1 MHWLPG
7 HKKRVTAQLPGKQ
20 NLIRM
25 HGECIKV
32 KEEDTDWHIYHVI
45 AGLPAVTVEELSAS
59 TGFSLPAVTASIA
72 RLERS
77 LLVEQK
83 EGKIRALNFG
93 ECLIRNQI
101 KYEKNLPYY
110 MENGVIKERKR

>member
-1 MHWLPG
+1 M
-7 HKKRVTAQLPGKQ
+7 
-20 NLIRM
+20 
-25 HGECIKV
+25 

-45 AGLPAVTVEELSAS
+45 ARLPAVTVEELSAS
-59 TGFSLPAVTASIA
+59 TGLSLPAVTASIA